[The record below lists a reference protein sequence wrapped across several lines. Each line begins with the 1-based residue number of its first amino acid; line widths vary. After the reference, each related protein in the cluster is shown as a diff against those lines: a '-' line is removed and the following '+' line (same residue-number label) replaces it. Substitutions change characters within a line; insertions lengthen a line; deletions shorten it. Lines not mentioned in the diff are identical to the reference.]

1 VDDLG
6 DIIQEFLVESHENLD
21 QLDRD
26 LVSLEQETQSRDLV
40 SRIFRTIHTI
50 KGTSGFLAF
59 TNLEAVTHAGESL
72 LARLRD
78 GTQPVTADT
87 ISTLLAMVDCVRAL
101 LSTIEETSTE
111 GDISIDSVVAMV
123 NRQMEQGEA
132 AAAAPEAA
140 TEAAAAEAVAE
151 PAPTE
156 VTVEVTVAAETPA
169 EVPAAEAAPA
179 RKRAP
184 AKKRAPRKAATAEP
198 EPVSLD
204 ASAPAAGPAPAK
216 PPAAELDAPAPAAAE
231 PAAGYEARRPVG
243 ELLVEQGAA
252 QQSDV
257 ATALQRQIEGDE
269 RHLGTILLEEGKTNP
284 AAVNDALQAQ
294 NKRSIADSAIRV
306 DVDLLDALM
315 NLVGELVL
323 VRNQLMRSSSES
335 RDPALSRTTQ
345 RLNLITSE
353 LQEGIMKTRMQPI
366 DQIWSKLPRVVRDLS
381 QACGKQVRLEMEGKE
396 TELDRSLLEAVKDP
410 LTHLVR
416 NAVDHG
422 IETADERVAN
432 GKEPQGTL
440 TLRAYH
446 EGGHVTVEVADNG
459 SGIDVD
465 RVAQTGV
472 DRGVVSQGQVSQ
484 MSPREI
490 MMLVF
495 QPGFSTAK
503 QVTNVSGRGVGMDV
517 VKTNIERIGGAVDVD
532 SERGVGTTWRLSIPL
547 TLAIIQA
554 LTVECAGERYVIPQV
569 AVHELVYIDGKST
582 RIEYASDAPVY
593 RLRGKLLPLVRL
605 DQTLGLS
612 GDNRDEGVY
621 MVVLQAD
628 GRRFGMI
635 VDRVLNTE
643 EVVVKALNARFKDIG
658 MYAGATILG
667 DGKVA
672 LILDVASLARRSHLT
687 STTSE
692 RTRAA
697 GTDESA
703 SAGKS
708 AQRLLVTGVG
718 ERRVAIPL
726 DTVTRLEEF
735 ERGRIEQAGSR
746 QVVQYR
752 DEILPLVRLADL
764 LGAMADE
771 SGDTVPVVV
780 YSERGRSAGLMVDK
794 IVDIVEEATAVRKD
808 LHEDGFAGTA
818 VIQQRVTELL
828 DVRRAI
834 LAADPNFY
842 AETSDDEYLVEA

>member
-1 VDDLG
+1 VEELG

-26 LVSLEQETQSRDLV
+26 LVSLEEDPGSRELI

-72 LARLRD
+72 LSRLRD

-87 ISTLLAMVDCVRAL
+87 ISTLLAMVDRVRAL
-101 LSTIEETSTE
+101 LSSIEENANE
-111 GDISIDSVVAMV
+111 GDISIDDVVAMV
-123 NRQMEQGEA
+123 NGQMAGGEA
-132 AAAAPEAA
+132 GSAAAH
-140 TEAAAAEAVAE
+140 E
-151 PAPTE
+151 PAD
-156 VTVEVTVAAETPA
+156 VTVEVSVPA
-169 EVPAAEAAPA
+169 EVPVDVHLTADVPVDADIAVGQDAPRPRKKAAGRKRKPEAEAAPPGPDE
-179 RKRAP
+179 RA
-184 AKKRAPRKAATAEP
+184 E
-198 EPVSLD
+198 
-204 ASAPAAGPAPAK
+204 G
-216 PPAAELDAPAPAAAE
+216 
-231 PAAGYEARRPVG
+231 RRPVG
-243 ELLVEQGAA
+243 ELLVEQAGASP
-252 QQSDV
+252 SDV
-257 ATALQRQIEGDE
+257 ASALQRQIEGDE
-269 RHLGTILLEEGKTNP
+269 RRLGTILVDEGK
-284 AAVNDALQAQ
+284 ASSGAVAEALQTQA
-294 NKRSIADSAIRV
+294 KRSVADSAIRV

-323 VRNQLMRSSSES
+323 VRNQLMRSSTEAH
-335 RDPALSRTTQ
+335 DAALTRTTQ

-366 DQIWSKLPRVVRDLS
+366 DQLWSKLPRVVRDLS
-381 QACGKQVRLEMEGKE
+381 QMFGKQIKLHQEGKE

-422 IETADERVAN
+422 IEAPEERAAA
-432 GKEPQGTL
+432 GKDPQGTL

-446 EGGHVTVEVADNG
+446 EGGHVTVEVADDG
-459 SGIDVD
+459 AGIDVA
-465 RVAQTGV
+465 RVAQTAV
-472 DRGVVSQGQVSQ
+472 DRGLISANQVAQ

-532 SERGVGTTWRLSIPL
+532 SERGFGTTWRLTIPL

-554 LTVECAGERYVIPQV
+554 LTVECAEERYVIPQV
-569 AVHELVYIDGKST
+569 AVHELVYIDGKNT
-582 RIEYASDAPVY
+582 KIEYASGAPVY

-605 DQTLGLS
+605 DRALALPSDGK
-612 GDNRDEGVY
+612 DAGVY

-628 GRRFGMI
+628 GRKFGMI

-658 MYAGATILG
+658 LYAGATILG

-672 LILDVASLARRSHLT
+672 LILDVASLARRSQLAVAT
-687 STTSE
+687 AE
-692 RTRAA
+692 RERARAA
-697 GTDESA
+697 GREA
-703 SAGKS
+703 AAARGG
-708 AQRLLVTGVG
+708 AQRVLVTGIG

-735 ERGRIEQAGSR
+735 ERSRIEQAGTR

-764 LGAMADE
+764 LGAMPDE
-771 SGDTVPVVV
+771 SGETVPVVV
-780 YSERGRSAGLMVDK
+780 YSERGKSAGLMVDK
-794 IVDIVEEATAVRKD
+794 IIDIVEEDTTVRKD
-808 LHEDGFAGTA
+808 MHEDGFAGTA

-842 AETSDDEYLVEA
+842 AELTDDPYLVEA